1 MPDGRRES
9 DPMVLR
15 VLAKSDPKNSREPAD
30 QPAILQL
37 RLWAHEEHARS
48 ERAGRVAH
56 GTTTA
61 PTRPLAQHRSDS
73 SPQHRAGDVQSLC
86 VVKRLSE
93 GAL

>member
-9 DPMVLR
+9 DSMVLR
-15 VLAKSDPKNSREPAD
+15 VLAESVLTNSGEPAD

-37 RLWAHEEHARS
+37 RFWAYEEHARP

-56 GTTTA
+56 GTTAA

-73 SPQHRAGDVQSLC
+73 SPQHRAGDVQSLR
-86 VVKRLSE
+86 VVKE
-93 GAL
+93 IG